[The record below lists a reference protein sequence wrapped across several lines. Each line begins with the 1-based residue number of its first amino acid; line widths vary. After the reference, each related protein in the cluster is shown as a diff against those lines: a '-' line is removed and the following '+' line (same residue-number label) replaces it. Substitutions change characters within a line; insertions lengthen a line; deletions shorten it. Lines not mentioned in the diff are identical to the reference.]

1 MRLTKLEMQGFK
13 SFAKKT
19 ELQFGTGVTAVIGP
33 NGSGKSNIS
42 DAVRWVLG
50 EQSARALRGAKMED
64 VIFNG
69 TQKRR
74 PLGMAEVSL
83 TFDNSDRSLP
93 LDYGEVSVT
102 RRVYRNGE
110 SEYAINGKNCRLKD
124 VLELFRD
131 TGIGRDGYSII
142 SQGKVDEILSNKSAD
157 RRSALEE
164 AAGVMRYRVRRSE
177 AEKKLENTEKNMER
191 IADILHELESRIGP
205 LKEQQEKAIAYQ
217 GAKEELRR
225 LEVNLFLHETEKSRQ
240 RIAEQQASLQQLQEQ
255 LSGVESEDG
264 VLQEASR
271 ELEDKIRA
279 LDEKLDE
286 EQQRTLELLSNVEG
300 LQGEEKLLL
309 ARQENLSK
317 ERERLLGE
325 AEAQTKEIA
334 ERRLLL
340 DSMASLSIEER
351 EKLAGEIEEQNQ
363 ALSDLNAACETAETA
378 LEEKKNR
385 IMEELNRLSDKKSSL
400 SRLSALEQSLQERAE
415 AIREDMEKNARSLDD
430 LQQERAQAEA
440 EHQRLQSL
448 REQSGE
454 ELRLAREN
462 QEKLIAEQEEQADA
476 VRRQEQESGAA
487 SSRLYVLEE
496 MARKREGYQNSVRLI
511 MDLAERDL
519 ELRRRIVGVVAEL
532 IHVPEKYEVAIGT
545 ALGGAQQNLVSR
557 TGRDAKFIIET
568 LRRKEFGRC
577 TILPLDLLSDN
588 GVREKDRHFLQEK
601 GVIGLAADL
610 IRWDEGMEKAV
621 EYLLGRTVVVED
633 LSVGVNLKERSGGAF
648 QIVTLKGDLITP
660 GGAMTGGSAQK
671 RNFGILGRE
680 REIAELKKRYGEL
693 EKARKAAA
701 ELFAEKRQQ
710 VSLAAMQVESLVQ
723 DLHDREIDLE
733 KQNDKLTIIDRD
745 MDTVRSDGEAL
756 EEELASN
763 VQNVASI
770 RERMALLNTEQSDL
784 EEHGN
789 VSRQEVMEET
799 KALYAMRK
807 QRDEQAEA
815 LTELRLRYTAM
826 MKEASARE
834 AERERLKKEI
844 ERCEEKR
851 TALMEAAEKARQDAE
866 SEEGTHGSLLSSL
879 SKAKQILAAAQ
890 EEQRKLDDQR
900 AIQKEE
906 LRLRRARRDELLGN
920 TRELLDS
927 RTKVEM
933 SLGKLQTA
941 LEQQQDRIWQNYG
954 LTYENALQ
962 LREDISITAS
972 SQRAA
977 KLREQ
982 IRALG
987 TVNLDAIEEYAQV
1000 SERFESLD
1008 RQYADLK
1015 AAASDLYTLIEKLT
1029 KTMEKVFAG
1038 EFDRVQAEFKKVFV
1052 SLFGGGQAELR
1063 LSDPKDVLNCDID
1076 IIAQPPGKKLQ
1087 LLSLMSGGERALT
1100 AIALLFAMLR
1110 VKSPAFCFLDEIE
1123 TSLDE
1128 ANVSRFAEFV
1138 RDYGKQTQFILITHR
1153 KGSMEVCNTLYGV
1166 AMEEKGVSSIVSAK
1180 FEETAG

>member
-19 ELQFGTGVTAVIGP
+19 ELQFGSGVTAVIGP

-74 PLGMAEVSL
+74 PLGMAEVTLS
-83 TFDNSDRSLP
+83 FDNSDHSLSV
-93 LDYGEVSVT
+93 DYNEVGVT

-110 SEYAINGKNCRLKD
+110 SEYAINGKTCRLKD

-164 AAGVMRYRVRRSE
+164 AAGVMRYRVRRTE
-177 AEKKLENTEKNMER
+177 AEKKLENTQKNMER
-191 IADILHELESRIGP
+191 IGDILHELESRVGP
-205 LKEQQEKAIAYQ
+205 LQEQREKAIQYQ
-217 GAKEELRR
+217 TAREELRR
-225 LEVNLFLHETEKSRQ
+225 LEVNLFLHETEKNRQ
-240 RIAEQQASLQQLQEQ
+240 KIAELQTTLQEVLEK

-264 VLQEASR
+264 MLQEASH
-271 ELEDKIRA
+271 ELEDRIRA

-286 EQQRTLELLSNVEG
+286 GQKRLLELLSRVEG
-300 LQGEEKLLL
+300 LQGEEKLNL
-309 ARQENLSK
+309 ARQENLEK
-317 ERERLLGE
+317 ERERLLAE
-325 AEAQTKEIA
+325 AEAQAKEAA
-334 ERRLLL
+334 ERQLTL
-340 DSMASLSIEER
+340 DSMGTLSDEER
-351 EKLAGEIEEQNQ
+351 TSLQRQIDEMNT
-363 ALSDLNAACETAETA
+363 ALSALQAECEQAEAA

-400 SRLSALEQSLQERAE
+400 SRLSALKQSLQERSE
-415 AIREDMEKNARSLDD
+415 AIEGDLEKNRLHQDELQAEKDQAKIEQQRLAA
-430 LQQERAQAEA
+430 QQENSREA
-440 EHQRLQSL
+440 LQ
-448 REQSGE
+448 
-454 ELRLAREN
+454 LAREN
-462 QEKLIAEQEEQADA
+462 QYKLLAEQEAQAEA
-476 VRRQEQESGAA
+476 LRQKEQESGAM
-487 SSRLYVLEE
+487 SSRLHVLEE

-511 MDLAERDL
+511 MELTERDV
-519 ELRRRIVGVVAEL
+519 ELRQKIVGVVAEL
-532 IHVPEKYEVAIGT
+532 IHVPEKYEVAVGM

-588 GVREKDRHFLQEK
+588 GVKERDRHFLNEK
-601 GVIGLAADL
+601 GVIGLACDL
-610 IRWDEGMEKAV
+610 IRWEEGMDKAV

-633 LSVGVNLKERSGGAF
+633 LSVGVSLKERSGGVF

-660 GGAMTGGSAQK
+660 GGAMTGGSTQRK
-671 RNFGILGRE
+671 SFGILGRE
-680 REIAELKKRYGEL
+680 REIAELKKRYAEL
-693 EKARKAAA
+693 EKERKAAID
-701 ELFAEKRQQ
+701 LLNEKKQQ
-710 VSLAAMQVESLVQ
+710 VLLAAVQVDGLVR
-723 DLHDREIDLE
+723 DLHDKDIDLE
-733 KQNDKLTIIDRD
+733 KQNDKLSIIQRDLDTAQVDR
-745 MDTVRSDGEAL
+745 EAL
-756 EEELASN
+756 EEELTAN
-763 VQNVASI
+763 GENIRSI
-770 RERMALLNTEQSDL
+770 EERMALLDSEQSDL
-784 EEHGN
+784 EHHGTI
-789 VSRQEVMEET
+789 SRQEVVEES
-799 KALYAMRK
+799 KALYALRK
-807 QRDEQAEA
+807 RRDEQAES
-815 LTELRLRYTAM
+815 LTELRLRHTAV

-834 AERERLKKEI
+834 AERERLTHEI
-844 ERCEEKR
+844 ERCGQKR
-851 TALMEAAEKARQDAE
+851 E
-866 SEEGTHGSLLSSL
+866 SLLEDAARAEGDIETEKQARDALLARIDEAKEAL
-879 SKAKQILAAAQ
+879 SKAQQ
-890 EEQRKLDDQR
+890 EQQKVDDQR
-900 AIQKEE
+900 TVQKEE
-906 LRLRRARRDELLGN
+906 LRVRRIRRDELLGS
-920 TRELLDS
+920 TRELLDN
-927 RTKVEM
+927 RTRTEM
-933 SLGKLQTA
+933 TLGKLQTA

-962 LREDISITAS
+962 LKEDIPITSS

-982 IRALG
+982 IRNLG

-1000 SERFESLD
+1000 SERYENLSK
-1008 RQYADLK
+1008 QYEDLTN
-1015 AAASDLYTLIEKLT
+1015 AAQDLYTLIEKLT

-1038 EFDRVQAEFKKVFV
+1038 EFDRVQAEFKNVFV
-1052 SLFGGGQAELR
+1052 ALFGGGQAELR

-1180 FEETAG
+1180 FEEAV

>member
-19 ELQFGTGVTAVIGP
+19 ELQFGSGITAVIGP

-74 PLGMAEVSL
+74 PLGMAEVTL
-83 TFDNSDRSLP
+83 TFENADHALP
-93 LDYGEVSVT
+93 VDYAEVAVT

-110 SEYAINGKNCRLKD
+110 SEYAINGKTCRLKD

-164 AAGVMRYRVRRSE
+164 AAGVMRYRVRRTE
-177 AEKKLENTEKNMER
+177 AEKKLENTQKNMER
-191 IADILHELESRIGP
+191 IGDILHELESRIGP
-205 LKEQQEKAIAYQ
+205 LQEQREKAIQYQ
-217 GAKEELRR
+217 GAREELRR
-225 LEVNLFLHETEKSRQ
+225 LEVNLFLHETEKNRTK
-240 RIAEQQASLQQLQEQ
+240 IAELQATLDDVQQK

-264 VLQEASR
+264 MLQEASH
-271 ELEDKIRA
+271 ELEDRIRA

-286 EQQRTLELLSNVEG
+286 GQKRLLELLSQVES
-300 LQGEEKLLL
+300 LQSEMKLKQ
-309 ARQENLSK
+309 ARQETLTK
-317 ERERLLGE
+317 EQERLLSEAEGQEKEAAERQQTLDSLGNLSDEEKEALQQQIDQASGALQDLQTACDE
-325 AEAQTKEIA
+325 AEA
-334 ERRLLL
+334 
-340 DSMASLSIEER
+340 
-351 EKLAGEIEEQNQ
+351 
-363 ALSDLNAACETAETA
+363 A

-385 IMEELNRLSDKKSSL
+385 IMEALNRLSDKKSSL
-400 SRLSALEQSLQERAE
+400 SRLSALEQSLAERAE
-415 AIREDMEKNARSLDD
+415 AIRVDIEKN
-430 LQQERAQAEA
+430 EV
-440 EHQRLQSL
+440 
-448 REQSGE
+448 
-454 ELRLAREN
+454 RLAE
-462 QEKLIAEQEEQADA
+462 LQEEQAQAKEEQEKLSALRENSRQVLKEARDNHAKLLADQEAEADA
-476 VRRQEQESGAA
+476 LRQKEQESGAM
-487 SSRLYVLEE
+487 SSRLHVLEE

-511 MDLAERDL
+511 MDLAERDV
-519 ELRRRIVGVVAEL
+519 ELRQRIVGVVAEL

-557 TGRDAKFIIET
+557 TGRDAKYIIET
-568 LRRKEFGRC
+568 LRRREFGRC
-577 TILPLDLLSDN
+577 TILPLDLLSEN

-601 GVIGLAADL
+601 GVVGLACDL
-610 IRWDEGMEKAV
+610 IRWEEGMDKAV

-633 LSVGVNLKERSGGAF
+633 LSVGVSLKERSGGVF

-660 GGAMTGGSAQK
+660 GGAMTGGSSQRK
-671 RNFGILGRE
+671 SFGILGRE
-680 REIAELKKRYGEL
+680 REIADLKKKYADL
-693 EKARKAAA
+693 EKERKAAA
-701 ELFAEKRQQ
+701 ERLSEKKQQ
-710 VSLAAMQVESLVQ
+710 TVLAAVQVDALVA
-723 DLHDREIDLE
+723 DLHDRDIDLE
-733 KQNDKLTIIDRD
+733 RQNDKLSIIQRD
-745 MDTVRSDGEAL
+745 MESAQSDRETL
-756 EEELASN
+756 EEELTATGDN
-763 VQNVASI
+763 IRSI
-770 RERMALLNTEQSDL
+770 QERKALLDSEQTDL
-784 EEHGN
+784 EEQGN
-789 VSRQEVMEET
+789 VSRQQIVEES
-799 KALYAMRK
+799 KALYALRK
-807 QRDEQAEA
+807 RRDEQAEA
-815 LTELRLRYTAM
+815 LTELRLRHTAV

-834 AERERLKKEI
+834 AERERLTREI
-844 ERCEEKR
+844 ERCGQRRASLLEE
-851 TALMEAAEKARQDAE
+851 AQQARQEAE
-866 SEEGTHGSLLSSL
+866 GEAQAQLELQARIEEAKTILS
-879 SKAKQILAAAQ
+879 AAQ
-890 EEQRKLDDQR
+890 QEQQKVDDQR
-900 AIQKEE
+900 SVQKEE
-906 LRLRRARRDELLGN
+906 LRVRRARRDELLGS

-927 RTKVEM
+927 RTRTEM
-933 SLGKLQTA
+933 ALGKLQTS

-962 LREDISITAS
+962 LKEDIPITSS

-982 IRALG
+982 IRSLG
-987 TVNLDAIEEYAQV
+987 TVNLDSIEEYAQV
-1000 SERFESLD
+1000 SERFENLSK
-1008 RQYADLK
+1008 QYDDLTH
-1015 AAASDLYTLIEKLT
+1015 AAQDLYTLIEKLT
-1029 KTMEKVFAG
+1029 RTMEKVFAG
-1038 EFDRVQAEFKKVFV
+1038 EFDRVQKEFKNVFV
-1052 SLFGGGQAELR
+1052 ALFGGGQAELR

-1180 FEETAG
+1180 FEEAV

>member
-19 ELQFGTGVTAVIGP
+19 ELQFGSGITAVIGP

-74 PLGMAEVSL
+74 PLGMAEVTLS
-83 TFDNSDRSLP
+83 FDNADHSLP
-93 LDYGEVSVT
+93 VDFAEVAVT

-110 SEYAINGKNCRLKD
+110 SEYAINGKTCRLKD

-157 RRSALEE
+157 RRNALEE
-164 AAGVMRYRVRRSE
+164 AAGVMRYRMRRAE
-177 AEKKLENTEKNMER
+177 AEKKLENTQKNMER
-191 IADILHELESRIGP
+191 IGDILHELESRVGP
-205 LKEQQEKAIAYQ
+205 LREQREKAIQYQ
-217 GAKEELRR
+217 TARDELRR
-225 LEVNLFLHETEKSRQ
+225 LEVNLFLHETEKNRVK
-240 RIAEQQASLQQLQEQ
+240 IAEQQAALKDLQEK
-255 LSGVESEDG
+255 LSGIESEDG
-264 VLQEASR
+264 VLQEASH
-271 ELEDKIRA
+271 ELEDRIRA

-286 EQQRTLELLSNVEG
+286 GQKRLLELLSGVEG
-300 LQGEEKLLL
+300 LQGEEKLSR
-309 ARQENLSK
+309 ARQETLEK
-317 ERERLLGE
+317 ERERLLQE
-325 AEAQTKEIA
+325 AETQAREAA
-334 ERRLLL
+334 ERQLTL
-340 DSMASLSIEER
+340 DSMGSLSGEER
-351 EKLAGEIEEQNQ
+351 EALRQQIEEMTG
-363 ALSDLNAACETAETA
+363 ALAELNEACEQAEAA

-400 SRLSALEQSLQERAE
+400 SRLSALEQSLLERAE
-415 AIREDMEKNARSLDD
+415 AIQNDLEKNKT
-430 LQQERAQAEA
+430 QQDELKEEKAQAE
-440 EHQRLQSL
+440 EEQRRLFSL
-448 REQSGE
+448 RENSRQ
-454 ELRLAREN
+454 ELQRAREN
-462 QEKLIAEQEEQADA
+462 QSKLLLEQETQTEEL
-476 VRRQEQESGAA
+476 RRKEQESGAM
-487 SSRLYVLEE
+487 SSRLHVLEE

-511 MDLAERDL
+511 MDLAERDV

-532 IHVPEKYEVAIGT
+532 IHVPEKYEVAVGT

-557 TGRDAKFIIET
+557 TGRDAKYIIET
-568 LRRKEFGRC
+568 LRKREYGRC
-577 TILPLDLLSDN
+577 TILPLDLLAEN

-601 GVIGLAADL
+601 GVIGLACEL
-610 IRWDEGMEKAV
+610 IRWEDGMEKAV

-633 LSVGVNLKERSGGAF
+633 LSIGVSLKERSGGVF

-660 GGAMTGGSAQK
+660 GGAMTGGSTQRK
-671 RNFGILGRE
+671 NFGILGRE
-680 REIAELKKRYGEL
+680 REIAALKKQYAEL
-693 EKARKAAA
+693 EKDRQTAIDRMTEQK
-701 ELFAEKRQQ
+701 QQ
-710 VSLAAMQVESLVQ
+710 VALAAVQVDGLVL
-723 DLHDREIDLE
+723 DLHDRDIDLE
-733 KQNDKLTIIDRD
+733 KQNDRLNIIQRD
-745 MDTVRSDGEAL
+745 IESAQADQEAL
-756 EEELASN
+756 EEELSSN
-763 VQNVASI
+763 GENVRSV
-770 RERMALLNTEQSDL
+770 RERMTLLNDEQADM
-784 EEHGN
+784 EEHGY
-789 VSRQEVMEET
+789 VSRQEVVEES

-815 LTELRLRYTAM
+815 LTEIRLRYTAV

-834 AERERLKKEI
+834 AERERLTKEM
-844 ERCEEKR
+844 ERCEQKRIALLEDAQR
-851 TALMEAAEKARQDAE
+851 TAQTSALEAQALETLLARIEDAKA
-866 SEEGTHGSLLSSL
+866 SL
-879 SKAKQILAAAQ
+879 SDAQ
-890 EEQRKLDDQR
+890 KEQQKVEDQR
-900 AIQKEE
+900 TVQKEE
-906 LRLRRARRDELLGN
+906 LWVRRTRRDELLGS

-927 RTKVEM
+927 RTRTEM
-933 SLGKLQTA
+933 ALGKLQTA

-954 LTYENALQ
+954 LTYENAL
-962 LREDISITAS
+962 LLKEDIPITS
-972 SQRAA
+972 SGQRAA

-982 IRALG
+982 IRGLG

-1000 SERFESLD
+1000 SERFESLNK
-1008 RQYADLK
+1008 QYEDLTN
-1015 AAASDLYTLIEKLT
+1015 AARDLYTLIEKLT

-1038 EFDRVQAEFKKVFV
+1038 EFDRVQAEFKNVFV
-1052 SLFGGGQAELR
+1052 ALFGGGQAELR

-1180 FEETAG
+1180 FEEAV

>member
-19 ELQFGTGVTAVIGP
+19 ELQFGSGITAVIGP

-74 PLGMAEVSL
+74 PLGMAEVTL
-83 TFDNSDRSLP
+83 TFDNADHSLP
-93 LDYGEVSVT
+93 VDYAEVAVT

-164 AAGVMRYRVRRSE
+164 AAGVMRYRVRRTE
-177 AEKKLENTEKNMER
+177 AEKKLENTQKNMER
-191 IADILHELESRIGP
+191 IGDILHELESRIGP
-205 LKEQQEKAIAYQ
+205 LGEQREKAMKYQ
-217 GAKEELRR
+217 EAREELRR
-225 LEVNLFLHETEKSRQ
+225 LEVNLFLHETEKNRAK
-240 RIAEQQASLQQLQEQ
+240 IAELQAALDDIQQKLA
-255 LSGVESEDG
+255 GVESEDG
-264 VLQEASR
+264 MLQEASH
-271 ELEDKIRA
+271 ELEDRIRA
-279 LDEKLDE
+279 MDEKLDE
-286 EQQRTLELLSNVEG
+286 GQKRLLELLSEVEG
-300 LQGEEKLLL
+300 LQGELKLKQ
-309 ARQENLSK
+309 ARQEALEK
-317 ERERLLGE
+317 ERERLLSE
-325 AEAQTKEIA
+325 AEAQEKEAA
-334 ERRLLL
+334 ERQLALN
-340 DSMASLSIEER
+340 SLGTLSDEERDALQQQIEE
-351 EKLAGEIEEQNQ
+351 ANA
-363 ALSDLNAACETAETA
+363 ALSALQEACEQAEGT

-400 SRLSALEQSLQERAE
+400 SRLSALEQSLTERAD
-415 AIREDMEKNARSLDD
+415 AIRVDMEKNRLRQEQ
-430 LQQERAQAEA
+430 LQE
-440 EHQRLQSL
+440 
-448 REQSGE
+448 EQSQAQE
-454 ELRLAREN
+454 EHKQLSAMRESAREALLEAREN
-462 QEKLIAEQEEQADA
+462 QTKLLSEQEALADT
-476 VRRQEQESGAA
+476 VRQKEQESGAM
-487 SSRLYVLEE
+487 SSRLHVLEE

-511 MDLAERDL
+511 MDLAERDV
-519 ELRRRIVGVVAEL
+519 ELRQRIVGVVAEL

-568 LRRKEFGRC
+568 LRKREFGRC
-577 TILPLDLLSDN
+577 TILPLDLLSEN
-588 GVREKDRHFLQEK
+588 GIKEKDRHFLLEK
-601 GVIGLAADL
+601 GVIGLASDL
-610 IRWDEGMEKAV
+610 IRWEDGMDKAV

-633 LSVGVNLKERSGGAF
+633 LSVGVSLKERSGGVF

-660 GGAMTGGSAQK
+660 GGAMTGGSTQRK
-671 RNFGILGRE
+671 NFGILGRE
-680 REIAELKKRYGEL
+680 REIADLKKRYAEL
-693 EKARKAAA
+693 EKERKTAIG
-701 ELFAEKRQQ
+701 LLTDKKQQ
-710 VSLAAMQVESLVQ
+710 VVLAAVQVDALVA
-723 DLHDREIDLE
+723 DLHDRDINLE
-733 KQNDKLTIIDRD
+733 RQNDKLSIIERD
-745 MDTVRSDGEAL
+745 LDTAQTEQETL
-756 EEELASN
+756 EEELTATGEN
-763 VQNVASI
+763 IRSI
-770 RERMALLNTEQSDL
+770 QERKALLDSEQTDL
-784 EEHGN
+784 EQHGN
-789 VSRQEVMEET
+789 VSRQEIVEES
-799 KALYAMRK
+799 KALYALRK
-807 QRDEQAEA
+807 RRDEQAEA
-815 LTELRLRYTAM
+815 LTELRLRHTAV

-834 AERERLKKEI
+834 AERERLTKEI
-844 ERCEEKR
+844 ERCDQKR
-851 TALMEAAEKARQDAE
+851 
-866 SEEGTHGSLLSSL
+866 SSLLEEAQRAQRE
-879 SKAKQILAAAQ
+879 AKGEV
-890 EEQRKLDDQR
+890 EEQRSLQARIDEAKTILTAAQQEQQKMDDQR
-900 AIQKEE
+900 SVQKEE
-906 LRLRRARRDELLGN
+906 LRVRRARRDELLGS

-927 RTKVEM
+927 RTRTEM
-933 SLGKLQTA
+933 ALGKLQTS

-962 LREDISITAS
+962 LKEDIPITS
-972 SQRAA
+972 SGQRAA
-977 KLREQ
+977 KLREL
-982 IRALG
+982 IRSLG
-987 TVNLDAIEEYAQV
+987 TVNLDSIEEYAQV
-1000 SERFESLD
+1000 SERFESLS
-1008 RQYADLK
+1008 RQYEDLTQ
-1015 AAASDLYTLIEKLT
+1015 AAQDLYTLIDKLT
-1029 KTMEKVFAG
+1029 RTMEKVFAG
-1038 EFDRVQAEFKKVFV
+1038 EFDRVQKEFKNVFV
-1052 SLFGGGQAELR
+1052 ALFGGGQAELR

-1180 FEETAG
+1180 FEEAV

>member
-19 ELQFGTGVTAVIGP
+19 ELQFGNGVTAVIGP

-83 TFDNSDRSLP
+83 TFDNADRSLP
-93 LDYGEVSVT
+93 VEYGEVAVT

-110 SEYAINGKNCRLKD
+110 SEYAINGKTCRLKD

-164 AAGVMRYRVRRSE
+164 AAGVMRYRVRRTE
-177 AEKKLENTEKNMER
+177 AEKKLENTQKNMER

-205 LKEQQEKAIAYQ
+205 LKEQQEKAIVYQ
-217 GAKEELRR
+217 GAREELRR
-225 LEVNLFLHETEKSRQ
+225 LEVNLFLHETEKNRQ
-240 RIAEQQASLQQLQEQ
+240 RVAEQQAMLEKIQEQ

-264 VLQEASR
+264 ILQEASR

-286 EQQRTLELLSNVEG
+286 GQRRALELLSNVEG

-309 ARQENLSK
+309 ARQENLQK
-317 ERERLLGE
+317 EQERLL
-325 AEAQTKEIA
+325 AEANAQ
-334 ERRLLL
+334 
-340 DSMASLSIEER
+340 S
-351 EKLAGEIEEQNQ
+351 GEIEERRRILDSMETLSGEEQVNLSAEIGEKNSALL
-363 ALSDLNAACETAETA
+363 ALSSACEEAETA

-385 IMEELNRLSDKKSSL
+385 IMEALNRLSDKKSSL
-400 SRLSALEQSLQERAE
+400 SRLSALEQSLLERAE
-415 AIREDMEKNARSLDD
+415 AIRAEIQKNEQSLEN
-430 LQQERAQAEA
+430 LQQEREQAA
-440 EHQRLQSL
+440 EEQRRAADL
-448 REQSGE
+448 RERGRE
-454 ELRLAREN
+454 ALRLAREN
-462 QEKLIAEQEEQADA
+462 HEKCLSEQEELADS
-476 VRRQEQESGAA
+476 VRRTEQESGAT
-487 SSRLYVLEE
+487 SSRLHVLEE

-511 MDLAERDL
+511 MDLAERDM

-532 IHVPEKYEVAIGT
+532 IHVPEKYEVAVGT

-568 LRRKEFGRC
+568 LRKREFGRC

-588 GVREKDRHFLQEK
+588 GIRERDRHFLQEK
-601 GVIGLAADL
+601 GVIGLATDL
-610 IRWDEGMEKAV
+610 IRWDEGMDRAV

-633 LSVGVNLKERSGGAF
+633 LSVGVSLKERSGGAF

-660 GGAMTGGSAQK
+660 GGAMTGGSTQK

-680 REIAELKKRYGEL
+680 REIAELKKQYAEL
-693 EKARKAAA
+693 EKERKAAA
-701 ELFAEKRQQ
+701 ERYAQKRQQ
-710 VSLAAMQVESLVQ
+710 VSLAALQVESLVQ
-723 DLHDREIDLE
+723 DLHDKDIDLE
-733 KQNDKLTIIDRD
+733 KQNDRLSIIDRD
-745 MDTVRSDGEAL
+745 MDGVRGDGEAL
-756 EEELASN
+756 AEELAAN
-763 VQNVASI
+763 GQNVASI
-770 RERMALLNTEQSDL
+770 RERMERLNTEQTDL

-799 KALYAMRK
+799 KALYAMRR
-807 QRDEQAEA
+807 QRDEQVQA

-834 AERERLKKEI
+834 AERERLTREV

-851 TALMEAAEKARQDAE
+851 SALLEAAQKARLDTQA
-866 SEEGTHGSLLSSL
+866 EEGSHGALLSSIAE
-879 SKAKQILAAAQ
+879 AKQILTAAQ

-900 AIQKEE
+900 AVQKEE
-906 LRLRRARRDELLGN
+906 LRLRRARRDELLGS

-927 RTKVEM
+927 RTRVEM

-962 LREDISITAS
+962 LREDIPITAS

-982 IRALG
+982 IRSLG
-987 TVNLDAIEEYAQV
+987 TVNLNAIEEYAQV
-1000 SERFESLD
+1000 SERFEGLNK
-1008 RQYADLK
+1008 QYEDLTN
-1015 AAASDLYTLIEKLT
+1015 AAKDLYTLIEKLT

-1038 EFDRVQAEFKKVFV
+1038 EFDRVQEEFKKVFV

-1180 FEETAG
+1180 FEEAVG